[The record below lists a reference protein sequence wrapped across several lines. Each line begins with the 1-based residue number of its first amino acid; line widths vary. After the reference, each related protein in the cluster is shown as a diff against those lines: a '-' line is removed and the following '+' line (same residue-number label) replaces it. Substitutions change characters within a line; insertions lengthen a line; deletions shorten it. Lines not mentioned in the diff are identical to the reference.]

1 MSLHALS
8 DFLPA
13 TIADSHRSQW
23 LPPSTDINAI
33 KQACDSIS
41 RSSHGE
47 ALLGASAAKVM
58 LHVGGNPASRAFQF
72 TKSDAVRRAIVYHP
86 LSTAREELRA
96 LIAQEP
102 NCNLVCIDN
111 LSALKETLAALDCGN
126 EICFYVDWPYFDLRT
141 IEQVAAVA
149 NIDVLIGGFEEH
161 RIASRYLYQALKLL
175 TRSFRLYSHD
185 RWNVIHWN
193 RTQAVDVSII
203 VPAYNIEAYLPQ
215 CLYSLA
221 QIRLISAEVLMV
233 DDGSTDHS
241 AAIAREY
248 EQKYSHIRLIS
259 QVNGGCAAARQ
270 RGLDEAHG
278 TYVGFVDGD
287 DWVTPGMFEKL
298 FGCAIETNADVAL
311 CGYVEGYT
319 TSGKSANVEEHFGSA
334 RRMFFD
340 CYQVDPDEVVLHA
353 PTIWRK
359 IFRKNFLD
367 VNRVGFHAHIRRFD
381 DLLFNAE
388 ALLCRPYTVA
398 TSGHMYHY
406 RLERPGQTVGFKDER
421 LFVHFDIFKALL
433 ERILILVNL
442 RAETLFKKIQ
452 ISTHFWVHGLLED
465 SLKKQYEQG
474 AAADIFSTLQLLK
487 HDRVLA
493 LVRHLSREKEAFVRN
508 LTKYA
513 HK

>member
-13 TIADSHRSQW
+13 TMADSHRSQW
-23 LPPSTDINAI
+23 LPPSADINAI
-33 KQACDSIS
+33 KQACESMN
-41 RSSHGE
+41 RSTHAE
-47 ALLGASAAKVM
+47 ALLGASAAKVL
-58 LHVGGNPASRAFQF
+58 LHIGGNAAPRAFEF
-72 TKSDAVRRAIVYHP
+72 AKADATRRAIVFHP
-86 LSTAREELRA
+86 LPHVRDELKA
-96 LIAQEP
+96 LIAQAPE
-102 NCNLVCIDN
+102 CNVVCIDE
-111 LSALKETLAALDCGN
+111 LSAFSETLAALGCGD
-126 EICFYVDWPYFDLRT
+126 EICAYVDWPYFDLRK
-141 IEQVAAVA
+141 IEQIAAVA
-149 NIDVLIGGFEEH
+149 KIDVLIGGFEEH
-161 RIASRYLYQALKLL
+161 RIAGRHLYQALKPL

-193 RTQAVDVSII
+193 RKQTVDVSII

-215 CLYSLA
+215 CLDTLA
-221 QIRLISAEVLMV
+221 QIRDISAEVLV
-233 DDGSTDHS
+233 IDDGSKDNS
-241 AAIAREY
+241 AGIVREY

-270 RGLDEAHG
+270 RGLDEARG

-298 FGCAIETNADVAL
+298 FNCAIDTNADVAL
-311 CGYVEGYT
+311 CGYVEEYT
-319 TSGKSANVEEHFGSA
+319 ASGKSANVEEHFGSA
-334 RRMFFD
+334 RRLFFD
-340 CYQVDPDEVVLHA
+340 CYYVDPDEVVLHA

-367 VNRVGFHAHIRRFD
+367 VNRVGFHTHIRRFD

-388 ALLCRPYTVA
+388 ALLCRPHTVA

-433 ERILILVNL
+433 DRILMLGNL
-442 RAETLFKKIQ
+442 QAETLFKQIQ

-465 SLKKQYEQG
+465 SLKEKYEQG
-474 AAADIFSTLQLLK
+474 AAEDIYSSLQLLK
-487 HDRVLA
+487 YDRVAVLA
-493 LVRHLSREKEAFVRN
+493 SHLSREKEAFVRS
-508 LTKYA
+508 LARHIGK
-513 HK
+513 

>member
-13 TIADSHRSQW
+13 AIADSRRSHW
-23 LPPSTDINAI
+23 LSSANNLPAI

-41 RSSHGE
+41 NSAHAE
-47 ALLGASAAKVM
+47 ALLAASPAKVM
-58 LHVGGNPASRAFQF
+58 LHIGGNAAPRAFQF
-72 TKSDAVRRAIVYHP
+72 AKSDSTRRAVVYHP
-86 LSTAREELRA
+86 LATTREELKA
-96 LIAQEP
+96 LITQEP
-102 NCNLVCIDN
+102 
-111 LSALKETLAALDCGN
+111 DCGV
-126 EICFYVDWPYFDLRT
+126 ICINDMSEFGDTLDTLNCGSDICVYFDWPYFDLQT
-141 IEQVAAVA
+141 ISKIASIAT
-149 NIDVLIGGFEEH
+149 IDVLIGGFEEH
-161 RIASRYLYQALKLL
+161 RIPGRHLYQALKPL

-193 RTQAVDVSII
+193 RSQAVDVSII

-215 CLYSLA
+215 CLDSLA
-221 QIRLISAEVLMV
+221 GIRDITAEVLV
-233 DDGSTDHS
+233 IDDGSKDSS
-241 AAIAREY
+241 AAIVREY
-248 EQKYSHIRLIS
+248 EKKYSHIRLIS
-259 QVNGGCAAARQ
+259 QTNGGCAAARQ
-270 RGLDEAHG
+270 RGLDEARG

-298 FGCAIETNADVAL
+298 FGCAVDTNADVAL
-311 CGYVEGYT
+311 CGYVEEYT
-319 TSGKSANVEEHFGSA
+319 ASGKSANVEEHFGSA

-367 VNRVGFHAHIRRFD
+367 VNRVGFHTNIRRFD

-388 ALLCRPYTVA
+388 ALLCRPYVVA
-398 TSGHMYHY
+398 TSGYMYHY

-421 LFVHFDIFKALL
+421 LFVHFDIFNALL
-433 ERILILVNL
+433 ERIQILGNL
-442 RAETLFKKIQ
+442 EAETLFKQIQ

-465 SLKKQYEQG
+465 SLKEKYEQN
-474 AAADIFSTLQLLK
+474 ASKDIFSTLQLLK

-493 LVRHLSREKEAFVRN
+493 LAGHLSREKEAFVRN
-508 LTKYA
+508 LAK
-513 HK
+513 HIHN